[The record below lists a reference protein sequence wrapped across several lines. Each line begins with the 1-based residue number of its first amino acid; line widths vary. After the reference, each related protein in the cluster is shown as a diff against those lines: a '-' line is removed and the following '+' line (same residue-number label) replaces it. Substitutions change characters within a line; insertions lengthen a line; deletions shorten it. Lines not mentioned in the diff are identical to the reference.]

1 MEDNKLTINLNIVD
15 RSYPL
20 KIDRIEEENI
30 RKAAKL
36 INDRVFQYKQK
47 YADKDNQDFL
57 SMTTLQVVVKMNELE
72 KNSNVSTVLDELNNL
87 NNDLETYLNEQ

>member
-1 MEDNKLTINLNIVD
+1 MEEDKLTINLNIVD
-15 RSYPL
+15 RNYPL
-20 KIDRIEEENI
+20 KIDRNEEENI

-36 INDRVFQYKQK
+36 INDRVLQYSKK
-47 YADKDNQDFL
+47 YADKDTQDFL

-87 NNDLETYLNEQ
+87 NKDLETYLSEQ

>member
-1 MEDNKLTINLNIVD
+1 MEDDKLTINLNIVD

-47 YADKDNQDFL
+47 YADKDTQDFL

-72 KNSNVSTVLDELNNL
+72 KNSDVSTILDELNNL
-87 NNDLETYLNEQ
+87 NSDLETYLNEQ

>member
-1 MEDNKLTINLNIVD
+1 MEDDKLTINLNIVD

-20 KIDRIEEENI
+20 KIERIEEENI

-72 KNSNVSTVLDELNNL
+72 KNSNVSTILDELNNL

>member
-20 KIDRIEEENI
+20 KIERNEEENI

-36 INDRVFQYKQK
+36 INDRVLQYSQK
-47 YADKDNQDFL
+47 YADKDTQDFL

-72 KNSNVSTVLDELNNL
+72 KNSDVSTILDELNNL
-87 NNDLETYLNEQ
+87 NSDLETYLSEQ

>member
-1 MEDNKLTINLNIVD
+1 MEDDKLTINLNIVD

-36 INDRVFQYKQK
+36 INDRVLQYKQK

-72 KNSNVSTVLDELNNL
+72 KNSNVSTILDELNNL

>member
-1 MEDNKLTINLNIVD
+1 MEDDKLTINLNIVD
-15 RSYPL
+15 RYYPL

-47 YADKDNQDFL
+47 YADKDTQDFL

-72 KNSNVSTVLDELNNL
+72 KNSNVSTVLDELNSL
-87 NNDLETYLNEQ
+87 NSDLETYLSEQ